1 LTIAMKKDKR
11 YKPPL
16 EFPAVETEALKQQ
29 KIQRIL
35 LDTLDDALPQPLDEM
50 QEVEQAQRVQVRKAL
65 RGIEPGAEGDKV
77 TEAEEEGEDDE

>member
-1 LTIAMKKDKR
+1 MKKDKR

-16 EFPAVETEALKQQ
+16 ESPAVETEALKQQ

-65 RGIEPGAEGDKV
+65 RGIQSGAEDDKV